1 MSRFRLDLNSFF
13 TIINIM
19 KKARTIIIRNPK
31 LRKIRNNLRKIL
43 ILENVARGEKI
54 SARER
59 EISLDK
65 DGKLRSLT
73 TGELREASRLFRESS
88 KYSTSLRDSICFCE
102 LCLSTDKDMS
112 YIPRFRRWFCVDCSK
127 ELEEDRKFLLEEQ
140 ANFKI

>member
-1 MSRFRLDLNSFF
+1 
-13 TIINIM
+13 M
-19 KKARTIIIRNPK
+19 KRARTIIIRDPK

-43 ILENVARGEKI
+43 LLESVARIKEL

-73 TGELREASRLFRESS
+73 TEELREASRLFRESS
-88 KYSTSLRDSICFCE
+88 NYSTYRKNSICFCE

-112 YIPRFRRWFCVDCSK
+112 YVPRFRRWFCVDCSK
-127 ELEEDRKFLLEEQ
+127 ELEEDRKFLLDEQ
-140 ANFKI
+140 SNF